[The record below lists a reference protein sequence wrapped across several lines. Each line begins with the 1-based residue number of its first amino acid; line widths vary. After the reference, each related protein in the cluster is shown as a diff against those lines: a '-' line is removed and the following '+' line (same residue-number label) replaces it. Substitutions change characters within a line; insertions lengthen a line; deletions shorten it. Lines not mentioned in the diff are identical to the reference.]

1 LLVTCCY
8 HLSVIWQDD
17 AGMAKYVFN
26 MCRLQLDFYK
36 SHVSAAESPTSP
48 RCVPFDF
55 LSWVF
60 AVWYLS
66 APSLSNWWGGEWWK
80 NNISRRQLWW
90 SVPLIDDPTIRQPG
104 FDLPRRYW
112 APLNRFRTNQGHCV
126 SRWKKWGLTETDVCP
141 CGKHQTISHI
151 VNSCPQCKL
160 EEWSAT
166 ALSWWRC
173 YQMAENIRLVN
184 ALDNNNNIASFTSCD
199 MFWNSI
205 SAN

>member
-1 LLVTCCY
+1 MLVTCCY

-112 APLNRFRTNQGHCV
+112 ALLKVTGQLADGVSGSCPVTLLNRFWTSDCTQPTTLLLNGWRHTARKCTWQQQVDDFSWLESVLLSFHQFFDTVGWTV
-126 SRWKKWGLTETDVCP
+126 GRAFGPWKNLCQFSSK
-141 CGKHQTISHI
+141 
-151 VNSCPQCKL
+151 
-160 EEWSAT
+160 
-166 ALSWWRC
+166 
-173 YQMAENIRLVN
+173 
-184 ALDNNNNIASFTSCD
+184 
-199 MFWNSI
+199 
-205 SAN
+205 